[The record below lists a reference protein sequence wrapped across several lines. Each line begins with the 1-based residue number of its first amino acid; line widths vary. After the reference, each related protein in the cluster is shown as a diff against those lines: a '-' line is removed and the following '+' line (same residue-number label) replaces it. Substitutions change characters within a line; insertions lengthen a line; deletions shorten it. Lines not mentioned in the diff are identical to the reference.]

1 MYLPPP
7 NVAFTHLSKIGDNTM
22 KARLFAALG
31 MAALLVATVMAE
43 EKKEV
48 KLDGIKCPVSGK
60 AATENSVDY
69 KGGKV
74 YFCCEN
80 CPKAFS
86 ADSKKFA
93 AKANAQ
99 LVATG
104 QAKQAKC
111 PLTGGK
117 LNPDTAIT
125 VAGAKVCFCCEKCQ
139 GKVTAAKGDEQINLV
154 FSDAA
159 FEKAGYKVGDKK

>member
-1 MYLPPP
+1 
-7 NVAFTHLSKIGDNTM
+7 M

-31 MAALLVATVMAE
+31 IVALLVATVMAE
-43 EKKEV
+43 DKEV

-60 AATENSVDY
+60 AATKNAVDY
-69 KGGKV
+69 KDGKV

-86 ADSKKFA
+86 KDSTKFA
-93 AKANAQ
+93 TKANAQ

-111 PLTGGK
+111 PISGQA
-117 LNPDTAIT
+117 LNPDTEIT
-125 VAGAKVCFCCEKCQ
+125 VAGAKVAFCCEKCQ
-139 GKVTAAKGDEQINLV
+139 GKVAAAKGDEQI
-154 FSDAA
+154 
-159 FEKAGYKVGDKK
+159 

>member
-1 MYLPPP
+1 
-7 NVAFTHLSKIGDNTM
+7 M
-22 KARLFAALG
+22 KARFFAALG
-31 MAALLVATVMAE
+31 LAALLVATVMAE
-43 EKKEV
+43 DKEV

-60 AATENSVDY
+60 AATQNSVDY

-86 ADSKKFA
+86 KDSAKFA
-93 AKANAQ
+93 TKANAQ

-111 PLTGGK
+111 PLSGQA

-139 GKVTAAKGDEQINLV
+139 GKVAAAKGDEQANLV
-154 FSDAA
+154 FSDKA
-159 FEKAGYKVGDKK
+159 FEKAGFKVGK

>member
-1 MYLPPP
+1 
-7 NVAFTHLSKIGDNTM
+7 M

-31 MAALLVATVMAE
+31 IVALLVATVIAE
-43 EKKEV
+43 EKKEEKV

-93 AKANAQ
+93 TKANAQ

-104 QAKQAKC
+104 QVKQAKC
-111 PLTGGK
+111 PLSGGK
-117 LNPDTAIT
+117 LNPETAIT
-125 VAGAKVCFCCEKCQ
+125 VGGAKVCFCCEMCQ
-139 GKVTAAKGDEQINLV
+139 GKVKAAKGDEQLTMV
-154 FSDAA
+154 FGDAA
-159 FEKAGYKVGDKK
+159 FEKAGFAAPKK

>member
-1 MYLPPP
+1 
-7 NVAFTHLSKIGDNTM
+7 M

-31 MAALLVATVMAE
+31 VVALLVATVMAE
-43 EKKEV
+43 DKKEV
-48 KLDGIKCPVSGK
+48 KEVKLEGIKCPVSGGK
-60 AATENSVDY
+60 ATPNSVDY

-80 CPKAFS
+80 CPKTFAKDS
-86 ADSKKFA
+86 AKFA
-93 AKANAQ
+93 TKANAQ

-111 PLTGGK
+111 PLSGGP

-125 VAGAKVCFCCEKCQ
+125 VGGAKVCFCCEKCQ
-139 GKVTAAKGDEQINLV
+139 GKVKEAKDAEALEMA
-154 FSDAA
+154 FSDKA
-159 FEKAGYKVGDKK
+159 FEKGEFKVPKAEKK

>member
-1 MYLPPP
+1 
-7 NVAFTHLSKIGDNTM
+7 M

-31 MAALLVATVMAE
+31 VVALLVATVMAE
-43 EKKEV
+43 DKKEV
-48 KLDGIKCPVSGK
+48 KLDGIKCPLSGK

-80 CPKAFS
+80 CPKAFD
-86 ADSKKFA
+86 AKKHGT
-93 AKANAQ
+93 KANAQ

-111 PLTGGK
+111 PISGAK

-125 VAGAKVCFCCEKCQ
+125 VAGAKVAFCCEKCQ
-139 GKVTAAKGDEQINLV
+139 GKVKDATGDDQIALV
-154 FSDAA
+154 FGEEA
-159 FEKAGYKVGDKK
+159 FKKAGFAVEKKK

>member
-1 MYLPPP
+1 
-7 NVAFTHLSKIGDNTM
+7 M

-31 MAALLVATVMAE
+31 IAALLVATVMAE
-43 EKKEV
+43 DKKEEKV
-48 KLDGIKCPVSGK
+48 KLEGIKCVVSSK

-86 ADSKKFA
+86 KDTAKFA
-93 AKANAQ
+93 TKANAQ

-111 PLTGGK
+111 PLSGQT
-117 LNPDTAIT
+117 LNADTAIT
-125 VAGAKVCFCCEKCQ
+125 VGGAKVAFCCEKCQ
-139 GKVTAAKGDEQINLV
+139 GKVNAAKGDEQVTMV
-154 FSDAA
+154 FGEEA
-159 FEKAGYKVGDKK
+159 FKKAGFEVKK

>member
-1 MYLPPP
+1 
-7 NVAFTHLSKIGDNTM
+7 M
-22 KARLFAALG
+22 KTRLFAALG
-31 MAALLVATVMAE
+31 IVALFVATVIAE
-43 EKKEV
+43 DKTEV
-48 KLDGIKCPVSGK
+48 KLEGIKCPLSNK

-74 YFCCEN
+74 YFCCDK
-80 CPKAFS
+80 CPTAFD
-86 ADSKKFA
+86 AKKHGT
-93 AKANAQ
+93 KANAQ

-139 GKVTAAKGDEQINLV
+139 GKVKDATGDDQITMV
-154 FSDAA
+154 FGDKA
-159 FEKAGYKVGDKK
+159 FEKAGFAVEKKK

>member
-1 MYLPPP
+1 
-7 NVAFTHLSKIGDNTM
+7 M

-31 MAALLVATVMAE
+31 IAALLVATVIAE
-43 EKKEV
+43 EKV
-48 KLDGIKCPVSGK
+48 KLDGIKCPLSGK

-80 CPKAFS
+80 CPKAFD
-86 ADSKKFA
+86 AKKHGT
-93 AKANAQ
+93 KANAQ

-111 PLTGGK
+111 PLSGGK

-139 GKVTAAKGDEQINLV
+139 GKVEAAKGDEQIALV

-159 FEKAGYKVGDKK
+159 FEKAGFKVEKK

>member
-1 MYLPPP
+1 
-7 NVAFTHLSKIGDNTM
+7 M
-22 KARLFAALG
+22 KTRLFAALG
-31 MAALLVATVMAE
+31 VVALFVATVMAE
-43 EKKEV
+43 DKKEV

-69 KGGKV
+69 KHGKV

-86 ADSKKFA
+86 KDTAKFA
-93 AKANAQ
+93 TKANAQ
-99 LVATG
+99 LVATH
-104 QAKQAKC
+104 QAKQAHC

-125 VAGAKVCFCCEKCQ
+125 VGGAKVCFCCEKCQ
-139 GKVTAAKGDEQINLV
+139 GKVKAATGDDQITMV
-154 FSDAA
+154 FGDKA
-159 FEKAGYKVGDKK
+159 FEKAGFAVEKKK

>member
-1 MYLPPP
+1 
-7 NVAFTHLSKIGDNTM
+7 M

-31 MAALLVATVMAE
+31 VVALLVATVMAE
-43 EKKEV
+43 DKKEV

-60 AATENSVDY
+60 AATQNAVDY

-86 ADSKKFA
+86 ASTAKFA
-93 AKANAQ
+93 TKANAQ

-104 QAKQAKC
+104 QAKQAHC

-139 GKVTAAKGDEQINLV
+139 GKVKEAKDAEAAELV
-154 FSDAA
+154 FSDKA
-159 FEKAGYKVGDKK
+159 FEKAGFKVEKK

>member
-1 MYLPPP
+1 MRLPPP
-7 NVAFTHLSKIGDNTM
+7 NVAFTHLSTIGDNTM

-43 EKKEV
+43 DKKEV

-60 AATENSVDY
+60 AATANSVDY

-86 ADSKKFA
+86 KDSTKFA
-93 AKANAQ
+93 TKANAQ
-99 LVATG
+99 LV
-104 QAKQAKC
+104 
-111 PLTGGK
+111 
-117 LNPDTAIT
+117 
-125 VAGAKVCFCCEKCQ
+125 
-139 GKVTAAKGDEQINLV
+139 
-154 FSDAA
+154 
-159 FEKAGYKVGDKK
+159 

>member
-1 MYLPPP
+1 
-7 NVAFTHLSKIGDNTM
+7 M

-31 MAALLVATVMAE
+31 IAALLVATVMAE
-43 EKKEV
+43 DKKEV
-48 KLDGIKCPVSGK
+48 KLEGIKCPVSGK

-86 ADSKKFA
+86 KDTAKFA
-93 AKANAQ
+93 NKANAQ

-111 PLTGGK
+111 PLSGQA
-117 LNPDTAIT
+117 LNPDTEIT
-125 VAGAKVCFCCEKCQ
+125 VAGAKVAFCCEKCQ
-139 GKVTAAKGDEQINLV
+139 GKVAAAKGDEQIALV
-154 FSDAA
+154 FSDKA
-159 FEKAGYKVGDKK
+159 FEKAGFKVEKKK

>member
-1 MYLPPP
+1 MR
-7 NVAFTHLSKIGDNTM
+7 
-22 KARLFAALG
+22 ARLFAALG
-31 MAALLVATVMAE
+31 VVALLVATVMAE
-43 EKKEV
+43 DKKEV
-48 KLDGIKCPVSGK
+48 KLEGIKCPLSGK

-86 ADSKKFA
+86 KDPAKFA

-111 PLTGGK
+111 PLSGGK

-125 VAGAKVCFCCEKCQ
+125 VAGSKVCFCCEMCQ
-139 GKVTAAKGDEQINLV
+139 GKVKEAKGDEQINLV

-159 FEKAGYKVGDKK
+159 FEKAGFKVEKKK

>member
-1 MYLPPP
+1 
-7 NVAFTHLSKIGDNTM
+7 M

-31 MAALLVATVMAE
+31 VVALLVATVMAE
-43 EKKEV
+43 DKKEVKEV
-48 KLDGIKCPVSGK
+48 KLDGIKCPVSGGK
-60 AATENSVDY
+60 ATPNAVDY

-74 YFCCEN
+74 YFCCDK
-80 CPKAFS
+80 CPTAFS
-86 ADSKKFA
+86 KDTAKFA

-111 PLTGGK
+111 PLSGGP

-139 GKVTAAKGDEQINLV
+139 GKVEAAKGDDQLNLV
-154 FSDAA
+154 FSDKA
-159 FEKAGYKVGDKK
+159 FDKAEFKVPKAEKK

>member
-1 MYLPPP
+1 
-7 NVAFTHLSKIGDNTM
+7 M

-31 MAALLVATVMAE
+31 VVALLVATVMAE
-43 EKKEV
+43 DKKEV
-48 KLDGIKCPVSGK
+48 KLDGIKCPVSAK
-60 AATENSVDY
+60 AATQNAVDY

-86 ADSKKFA
+86 KDTAKFA
-93 AKANAQ
+93 TKANAQ

-111 PLTGGK
+111 PLSGQA

-125 VAGAKVCFCCEKCQ
+125 VGGAKVAFCCEKCE
-139 GKVTAAKGDEQINLV
+139 GKVKAAKDAEALELV
-154 FSDAA
+154 FSDKA
-159 FEKAGYKVGDKK
+159 FEKAGFKVEKK

>member
-1 MYLPPP
+1 
-7 NVAFTHLSKIGDNTM
+7 M

-31 MAALLVATVMAE
+31 IVALLVATVIAE
-43 EKKEV
+43 EKV
-48 KLDGIKCPVSGK
+48 KLEGIKCPLSGK

-80 CPKAFS
+80 CPKSFDA
-86 ADSKKFA
+86 KKHGT
-93 AKANAQ
+93 KANAQ

-104 QAKQAKC
+104 QAKQDKC
-111 PLTGGK
+111 PLSGGK
-117 LNPDTAIT
+117 INPDTAIT
-125 VAGAKVCFCCEKCQ
+125 VAGAKVAFCCEKCQ
-139 GKVTAAKGDEQINLV
+139 GKVKEAKGDEQLTLV

-159 FEKAGYKVGDKK
+159 FEKAGFKVEKKKK

>member
-1 MYLPPP
+1 
-7 NVAFTHLSKIGDNTM
+7 M

-31 MAALLVATVMAE
+31 VVALLVATVMAE
-43 EKKEV
+43 DKKEV
-48 KLDGIKCPVSGK
+48 KLDGIKCPVSAK
-60 AATENSVDY
+60 AATQNAVDY

-74 YFCCEN
+74 YFCCDK
-80 CPKAFS
+80 CPTAFD
-86 ADSKKFA
+86 AKKHGT
-93 AKANAQ
+93 KANAQ

-111 PLTGGK
+111 PLSGAK

-125 VAGAKVCFCCEKCQ
+125 VAGAKVAFCCEKCQ
-139 GKVTAAKGDEQINLV
+139 GKVNAAKGDEQIALV

-159 FEKAGYKVGDKK
+159 FEKAGFAVEKKK